1 MTGEN
6 LYNYILQVL
15 KRTDKSDEV
24 YTAIADTVMDMRTRM
39 LSDEHS
45 SVSTTPTGSLSVG
58 DYKLA
63 LPSDFGHL
71 IGDVMIRDDAADQS
85 YYPLKKISKQEYDK
99 IYHDALNDTVGNRGT
114 GVPIHF
120 CYYGQ
125 EIYLG
130 PPVDKTTYEFSI
142 NYTLEDTPTYTSAT
156 ASIPFTDQFREVV
169 RAGVLFRMF
178 RELELYDSSA
188 YWQQVYDQG
197 VQTIIN
203 NDDFNTDG
211 STMPIQYHGI

>member
-24 YTAIADTVMDMRTRM
+24 YTAIADTVMDMRSRM
-39 LSDEHS
+39 LHDDEAY
-45 SVSTTPTGSLSVG
+45 VSTVVTGALSVG

-71 IGDVMIRDDAADQS
+71 VGDISLRDDASDTA
-85 YYPLKKISKQEYDK
+85 YNPLEKISKEEYDQ
-99 IYHDALNDTVGNRGT
+99 IYQSNFNDTVGNRNTGT
-114 GVPIHF
+114 PKHYCFFGS
-120 CYYGQ
+120 
-125 EIYLG
+125 ELYLG
-130 PPVDKTTYEFSI
+130 PAVDKTTYEFSI
-142 NYTLEDTPTYTSAT
+142 NYTVEDTPTYTSAST
-156 ASIPFTDQFREVV
+156 TVPFTDQFREVV

-178 RELELYDSSA
+178 RELELYDSSD
-188 YWQQVYDQG
+188 YWKQVYEQG
-197 VQTIIN
+197 IQIIIA

-211 STMPIQYHGI
+211 SVIGIQYHGI